1 MGDINTLLELDFSSI
16 IVGVFVCLFAFK
28 SVITIVEWFCVKLGI
43 ETKWNRQKREERELL
58 VNTSNAVKELKET
71 HEKDKKEV
79 NNKNHELE
87 NVLTI
92 FMDEMRETY
101 EKTQKDIKQFN
112 EKQIEYRGISIERE
126 RRLNERINEM
136 AVLDESRDSIIS
148 EIGTK
153 LNRLTD
159 LFVNKEIEDLRWTI
173 LDFTASLSD
182 GKKYNREAFDQVMRL
197 YHRYEKILDEH
208 EMENGLVEE
217 SVKFIQEKY
226 HEKLK
231 NGFK

>member
-1 MGDINTLLELDFSSI
+1 MGDINALLELDFSSI

-28 SVITIVEWFCVKLGI
+28 SAITIVEWFCVKLGI

-58 VNTSNAVKELKET
+58 VNTANAVKELKET

-136 AVLDESRDSIIS
+136 AVLDESRDDEIH
-148 EIGTK
+148 EIGNSLK
-153 LNRLTD
+153 KLTD
-159 LFVNKEIEDLRWTI
+159 MFIDKQINDYRWEII
-173 LDFTASLSD
+173 NFASNITAKRPCTKD
-182 GKKYNREAFDQVMRL
+182 GYQHCFKTYE
-197 YHRYEKILDEH
+197 RYEKILE
-208 EMENGLVEE
+208 ENGLENGEVEISME
-217 SVKFIQEKY
+217 IINDSYK
-226 HEKLK
+226 EKLK
-231 NGFK
+231 EGF